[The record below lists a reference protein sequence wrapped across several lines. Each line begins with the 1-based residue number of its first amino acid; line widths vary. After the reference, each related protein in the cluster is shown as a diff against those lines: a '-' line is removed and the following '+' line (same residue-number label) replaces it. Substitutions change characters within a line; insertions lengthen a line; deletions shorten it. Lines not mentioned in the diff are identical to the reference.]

1 MKGQTPPP
9 PIRGLSKAS
18 GAEGEEEGEK
28 EEEHE
33 GGADVVDLLPRTDI
47 R

>member
-1 MKGQTPPP
+1 MKGQIPPP
-9 PIRGLSKAS
+9 PIRGLSKTNS
-18 GAEGEEEGEK
+18 EEGQEEGDK
-28 EEEHE
+28 EEND